1 MRWKQVEDE
10 PKTFA
15 LIFETGDEIATVLQ
29 QFARRQRLG
38 GSSFKAIGALSHAK
52 LGWFKWETK
61 KYAALLSTQ
70 RQLGFASGYEYHRI
84 MPRIETAAP
93 AAKNKWRPRIPQRL
107 GSRRRWEQCTSW
119 IRKMSQLRDV
129 RPCCGL
135 SCRGPEE

>member
-93 AAKNKWRPRIPQRL
+93 AAKINGGHASRKDWAHDGAGNNVLL
-107 GSRRRWEQCTSW
+107 GFE
-119 IRKMSQLRDV
+119 K
-129 RPCCGL
+129 
-135 SCRGPEE
+135 